1 MKWMLRNLSFFFPVL
16 LAFNP
21 PLSNLPLDL
30 AGVVVDARD
39 AGRSTCLV
47 QLRPGPKTTGPLHPG
62 ENAFE
67 MAEIRHIGSRG
78 VIVRNVLT
86 NRLECLAFPK
96 DRPAPSPA
104 PPAPP
109 FPRLIPLGPD
119 KIEAE
124 IPEEAIRYYTGN
136 LAEILNSASAIPLLK
151 NGRDGGQ
158 TIEGFEI
165 GRIKSGGIVERL
177 GFRDGDVILAVGG
190 EPLTSL
196 ESAIKF
202 VRRAATMTRAE
213 LTVRRGGRKLTLIFR
228 RK

>member
-1 MKWMLRNLSFFFPVL
+1 MDRMLTKWGFFFPVL

-96 DRPAPSPA
+96 DCPAPSPA
-104 PPAPP
+104 PTAPP
-109 FPRLIPLGPD
+109 LPRLIPLEAD

-151 NGRDGGQ
+151 NGPDGVQ

-165 GRIKSGGIVERL
+165 SLVKKDGIVERL
-177 GFRDGDVILAVGG
+177 GFQDGDVILAVDG

-202 VRRAATMTRAE
+202 VGRAATMTRAE
-213 LTVRRGGRKLTLIFR
+213 LTVRRAGRNLTLIFR

>member
-1 MKWMLRNLSFFFPVL
+1 MKGLGLFFPVL
-16 LAFNP
+16 LTFNP
-21 PLSNLPLDL
+21 PLSTLPLDL

-86 NRLECLAFPK
+86 NRLERLAFPK

-104 PPAPP
+104 PPPP
-109 FPRLIPLGPD
+109 LPRLIPLGAD

-136 LAEILNSASAIPLLK
+136 LAEILNSAYAVPLLK
-151 NGRDGGQ
+151 NGPDGVQ

-165 GRIKSGGIVERL
+165 SRVKKGGIVDQL
-177 GFRDGDVILAVGG
+177 GFLDGDVILAVDG

-196 ESAIKF
+196 ERAMKF
-202 VRRAATMTRAE
+202 VGRAATMSRTE